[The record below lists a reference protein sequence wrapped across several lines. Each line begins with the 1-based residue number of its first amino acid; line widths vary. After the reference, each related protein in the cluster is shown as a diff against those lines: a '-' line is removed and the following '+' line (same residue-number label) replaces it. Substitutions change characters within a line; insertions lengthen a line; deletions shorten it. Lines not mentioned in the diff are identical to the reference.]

1 MSLAEGWGS
10 SAPPR
15 SWWSVNWCDLVQ
27 ATRAFGNSVVFRK
40 HCLAAD
46 LTALWIVHLSI
57 LFLPC
62 YLSFLDRASDVDVP
76 CISEPSLNTWFL
88 NFDQLWVSLLVA
100 VHYTKML
107 SLWGLKA
114 ALIYGSRDRY
124 LEGNRSRLTFRASEL
139 SSCVFLA
146 RLTVTAM
153 SFFLWSGPE
162 STWLSPIIF
171 VPLLSPWTYLAK
183 PVIIGAQSKNH
194 SWVRLWNHHFKNLTH
209 T

>member
-1 MSLAEGWGS
+1 MWPCAGDQSFWEFNTAAS
-10 SAPPR
+10 
-15 SWWSVNWCDLVQ
+15 CCVQ
-27 ATRAFGNSVVFRK
+27 KTLSYCRP
-40 HCLAAD
+40 HCLMNC
-46 LTALWIVHLSI
+46 TSFHPLSPM
-57 LFLPC
+57 LPG
-62 YLSFLDRASDVDVP
+62 SFLDRASDVDVP

-107 SLWGLKA
+107 SLWDLKA
-114 ALIYGSRDRY
+114 ALICGSRDRY

-162 STWLSPIIF
+162 SIWLSPIIF
-171 VPLLSPWTYLAK
+171 MPLLSPWTYHAK

-194 SWVRLWNHHFKNLTH
+194 RWVRLWNHHFKNLTH